1 MRAISLTQAD
11 IYKGEL
17 ILVNAEH
24 PYFENLAKPNLVP
37 AASGN
42 ADILLEQNTATHL
55 SQVMEKI
62 NGWQQIV
69 PVSGWRSLKEQQDI
83 FKQSLK
89 DNGRTFTQQFVA
101 LPGKSEHQTGLAI
114 DLGLKKESIDFIRP
128 DFPYI
133 GICQQFREKSVPYG
147 FIERYPR
154 EKEHIT
160 GIAHE
165 PWHFRYVGTPHA
177 EIMREHH
184 FCLEEYI
191 DRNYVAGAM
200 EKEYGAGSSS
210 EAHIP
215 YTDSRRQ
222 NIFWRGQKAA
232 EAARERKLLQADSG
246 FLEQSSQDV
255 SKSFMKPSSSSVPD
269 REAAY
274 DAYVPFEEEHESRL
288 EERMRHLTDTF
299 SQYLMYLIHEKGL
312 TNADVYKSAIVDK
325 KIFSKIKN
333 NVNYHPLKLTALCLC
348 VGAKL
353 NLDESKDLLARAGYA
368 LSPCDKTDI
377 IFSYFIENGIYDMI
391 ELDIQLEEH
400 GLPCI
405 IS

>member
-133 GICQQFREKSVPYG
+133 GICQQFREQSVPFG

-165 PWHFRYVGTPHA
+165 PWHFRYVGTSLA

-191 DRNYVAGAM
+191 DFLKRF
-200 EKEYGAGSSS
+200 SQDQ
-210 EAHIP
+210 P
-215 YTDSRRQ
+215 YTFYKDSQ
-222 NIFWRGQKAA
+222 EIQIFYLKAETESVSLEVAEDGSLSVSGNNVDGYIITEWRG
-232 EAARERKLLQADSG
+232 
-246 FLEQSSQDV
+246 
-255 SKSFMKPSSSSVPD
+255 
-269 REAAY
+269 
-274 DAYVPFEEEHESRL
+274 
-288 EERMRHLTDTF
+288 
-299 SQYLMYLIHEKGL
+299 
-312 TNADVYKSAIVDK
+312 
-325 KIFSKIKN
+325 
-333 NVNYHPLKLTALCLC
+333 
-348 VGAKL
+348 
-353 NLDESKDLLARAGYA
+353 
-368 LSPCDKTDI
+368 
-377 IFSYFIENGIYDMI
+377 
-391 ELDIQLEEH
+391 
-400 GLPCI
+400 
-405 IS
+405 

>member
-191 DRNYVAGAM
+191 D
-200 EKEYGAGSSS
+200 
-210 EAHIP
+210 
-215 YTDSRRQ
+215 
-222 NIFWRGQKAA
+222 
-232 EAARERKLLQADSG
+232 
-246 FLEQSSQDV
+246 FLKRFSQDQ
-255 SKSFMKPSSSSVPD
+255 PGQ
-269 REAAY
+269 
-274 DAYVPFEEEHESRL
+274 
-288 EERMRHLTDTF
+288 
-299 SQYLMYLIHEKGL
+299 SQILC
-312 TNADVYKSAIVDK
+312 
-325 KIFSKIKN
+325 
-333 NVNYHPLKLTALCLC
+333 KLHFGC
-348 VGAKL
+348 
-353 NLDESKDLLARAGYA
+353 E
-368 LSPCDKTDI
+368 
-377 IFSYFIENGIYDMI
+377 
-391 ELDIQLEEH
+391 
-400 GLPCI
+400 
-405 IS
+405 